1 VTGAAPPSAAPAS
14 KSTRRRI
21 AFAILTLALGAAGG
35 WLATQ
40 INLPLPWMIGAMVAT
55 TIGSLAGL
63 DLFMYRWV
71 RGPNVAVLGVM
82 LGSSFTP
89 AILARFGDWIATIAG
104 LALYVALVTA
114 ILYWYFRRYG
124 HFDRVTAFF
133 SASPGGLNEMT
144 IVGREL
150 GGDDRLIALVHGARI
165 LMVVMTIPIG
175 FMIFEHYQPSARPP
189 SGAALFQQP
198 WREALILG
206 SCALVGAF
214 GARAIRMPAAFV
226 TGPMFLSALAHI
238 LGWSESRPP
247 AFLIGLAQ
255 VVIGSGVGARFAGVK
270 LYTIARVLLLS
281 LGSTAVMVALTAIF
295 ALVLRHATDTS
306 IEAVILAYAPGGL
319 AEMSLIALA
328 LAIDSAFVASHHVL
342 RIVMIVIV
350 APTLFRRFL
359 RAKRKSDDPAEAHQR
374 QAIGR

>member
-1 VTGAAPPSAAPAS
+1 VTGAAPGTPATAS
-14 KSTRRRI
+14 RGRRI
-21 AFAILTLALGAAGG
+21 AFAVLTLALGAAGG

-82 LGSSFTP
+82 LGASFTP
-89 AILARFGDWIATIAG
+89 AVIARFGDWLTTIAG
-104 LALYVALVTA
+104 LAVYVALVTA

-133 SASPGGLNEMT
+133 AASPGGLNEMT

-175 FMIFEHYQPSARPP
+175 FMIFEHYRPSARPP
-189 SGAALFQQP
+189 SGVALFQQP
-198 WREALILG
+198 WREAMILG
-206 SCALVGAF
+206 GCALAGAL
-214 GARAIRMPAAFV
+214 GARAIRLPAAFV
-226 TGPMFLSALAHI
+226 VGPMILSGIVHV

-255 VVIGSGVGARFAGVK
+255 VVIGSGVGARFSGVK
-270 LYTIARVLLLS
+270 LYTIARVLVLS
-281 LGSTAVMVALTAIF
+281 LGSTAVMVGLTALF
-295 ALVLRHATDTS
+295 AVVLRNAADTS

-319 AEMSLIALA
+319 AEMSLVALA

-342 RIVMIVIV
+342 RIIMIVII

-359 RAKRKSDDPAEAHQR
+359 VPKPAPPPDK
-374 QAIGR
+374 GGTG

>member
-1 VTGAAPPSAAPAS
+1 VTDAAAAPGAAAPAP
-14 KSTRRRI
+14 KRTGRRI
-21 AFAILTLALGAAGG
+21 AYALLTLALGAAGG

-40 INLPLPWMIGAMVAT
+40 INLPLPWMIGAMVVT

-63 DLFMYRWV
+63 PLFVHRWV

-82 LGSSFTP
+82 LGSSFAP
-89 AILARFGDWIATIAG
+89 AVVARFGEWLATIAG
-104 LALYVALVTA
+104 LAVYVVLVTA
-114 ILYWYFRRYG
+114 ILYWYFRRWG
-124 HFDRVTAFF
+124 RFDRVTAFF
-133 SASPGGLNEMT
+133 AASPGGLNEMV

-150 GGDDRLIALVHGARI
+150 GGDDRLIALVHAARI

-175 FMIFEHYQPSARPP
+175 FMIFEEYRPSARPP
-189 SGAALFQQP
+189 MGVALFQQP

-206 SCALVGAF
+206 SCALIGAF
-214 GARAIRMPAAFV
+214 GARAIRLPAAFV
-226 TGPMFLSALAHI
+226 VGPMILSALAHI

-255 VVIGSGVGARFAGVK
+255 IVIGAGVGARFAGVK
-270 LYTIARVLLLS
+270 LYTILRVLALS
-281 LGSTAVMVALTAIF
+281 LGSTAVMVALTAVF
-295 ALVLRHATDTS
+295 ALVLRRAADTS

-319 AEMSLIALA
+319 AEMSLVALA

-342 RIVMIVIV
+342 RILMIVVV

-359 RAKRKSDDPAEAHQR
+359 AAKPKPPAP
-374 QAIGR
+374 G

>member
-1 VTGAAPPSAAPAS
+1 MTGAPAPARAPAL
-14 KSTRRRI
+14 KSTRRRL
-21 AFAILTLALGAAGG
+21 AFAVLTLALGAAGG

-55 TIGSLAGL
+55 TAGSLAGL

-89 AILARFGDWIATIAG
+89 AIVARFGDWLATIAG
-104 LALYVALVTA
+104 LAVYVVLVTA
-114 ILYWYFRRYG
+114 ILYAYFRRYG

-133 SASPGGLNEMT
+133 AASPGGLNEMT

-175 FMIFEHYQPSARPP
+175 FMIFEEYRPSARPP
-189 SGAALFQQP
+189 MGGTLLEMS

-206 SCALVGAF
+206 GCALAGAF
-214 GARAIRMPAAFV
+214 GARAIRLPAAFV
-226 TGPMFLSALAHI
+226 VGPMLLSALVHV
-238 LGWSESRPP
+238 LGWSEARPP
-247 AFLIGLAQ
+247 AVLIGLAQ
-255 VVIGSGVGARFAGVK
+255 VVIGAAVGARFSGVR

-319 AEMSLIALA
+319 AEMSLVALA

-350 APTLFRRFL
+350 APMLFRRFL
-359 RAKRKSDDPAEAHQR
+359 RPPPKPPAST
-374 QAIGR
+374 

>member
-1 VTGAAPPSAAPAS
+1 MTDVLPGAPAPPANR
-14 KSTRRRI
+14 TRRV

-35 WLATQ
+35 WLATLVK
-40 INLPLPWMIGAMVAT
+40 LPLPWMIGAMVAT
-55 TIGSLAGL
+55 TIGSLSGL
-63 DLFMYRWV
+63 ELFMYRWV

-89 AILARFGDWIATIAG
+89 AVIARFGDWLATIAG
-104 LALYVALVTA
+104 LAIYVALVTA

-133 SASPGGLNEMT
+133 AASPGGLNEMT

-150 GGDDRLIALVHGARI
+150 GGDDRLIALVHGSRI

-175 FMIFEHYQPSARPP
+175 FMIFEHYSPPARPP
-189 SGAALFQQP
+189 IAGLFDIS
-198 WREALILG
+198 WREALILAG
-206 SCALVGAF
+206 CALAGAF
-214 GARAIRMPAAFV
+214 GARRIGMPAAFV
-226 TGPMFLSALAHI
+226 TGPMFLSGLVHV
-238 LGWSESRPP
+238 LGWSEARPP
-247 AFLIGLAQ
+247 AVLIAVAQ
-255 VVIGSGVGARFAGVK
+255 VVIGSGVGARFSGVK

-281 LGSTAVMVALTAIF
+281 LGSTAVMVSLTAVF
-295 ALVLRHATDTS
+295 ALVLRHAADTS

-328 LAIDSAFVASHHVL
+328 LAIDSAFFASHHVL
-342 RIVMIVIV
+342 RIIMIVIV

-359 RAKRKSDDPAEAHQR
+359 RAPPKPPAT
-374 QAIGR
+374 

>member
-1 VTGAAPPSAAPAS
+1 VTGAAAPAGAPAPSA
-14 KSTRRRI
+14 RRRI
-21 AFAILTLALGAAGG
+21 AFAVLTLALGAAGG

-40 INLPLPWMIGAMVAT
+40 VNLPLPWMIGAMVAT
-55 TIGSLAGL
+55 TVGSLAGL

-89 AILARFGDWIATIAG
+89 AIVARFGEWLATIAG
-104 LALYVALVTA
+104 LAVYVTLVTA

-175 FMIFEHYQPSARPP
+175 FMIFEEYRPSARPP
-189 SGAALFQQP
+189 MDVALFQQP

-206 SCALVGAF
+206 GCALVGAF
-214 GARAIRMPAAFV
+214 GARAMRFPAAFV
-226 TGPMFLSALAHI
+226 VGPMFLSALVHI
-238 LGWSESRPP
+238 LGWSDSRPP
-247 AFLIGLAQ
+247 AFLIALAQ
-255 VVIGSGVGARFAGVK
+255 VVIGAGVGARFAGVK

-319 AEMSLIALA
+319 AEMSLVALA

-342 RIVMIVIV
+342 RIIMIVIV
-350 APTLFRRFL
+350 APMLFRRFL
-359 RAKRKSDDPAEAHQR
+359 RRTAKPP
-374 QAIGR
+374 G

>member
-1 VTGAAPPSAAPAS
+1 VTGAASAPSAAPAPAPQS
-14 KSTRRRI
+14 PARRL
-21 AFAILTLALGAAGG
+21 AFAFLTLALGAAGG

-89 AILARFGDWIATIAG
+89 AVIARFGEWMTTIAG

-114 ILYWYFRRYG
+114 ILYWYFRRFG
-124 HFDRVTAFF
+124 RFDRVTAFF
-133 SASPGGLNEMT
+133 AASPGGLNEMV

-175 FMIFEHYQPSARPP
+175 FMIFQQYSPANRPP
-189 SGAALFQQP
+189 AGVALFQQP
-198 WREALILG
+198 WREALILV

-214 GARAIRMPAAFV
+214 GARAIRLPAAYV
-226 TGPMFLSALAHI
+226 TGPMFLSALVHI
-238 LGWSESRPP
+238 LGWSDSRPP
-247 AFLIGLAQ
+247 AMLIAVAQ

-281 LGSTAVMVALTAIF
+281 LGSTAVMVGLTAIF
-295 ALVLRHATDTS
+295 AIALRRAADTS

-319 AEMSLIALA
+319 AEMSLVALA

-342 RIVMIVIV
+342 RIIMIVIV
-350 APTLFRRFL
+350 APMLFRRFL
-359 RAKRKSDDPAEAHQR
+359 AAKPKPPPAP
-374 QAIGR
+374 G

>member
-1 VTGAAPPSAAPAS
+1 VTETAAAPGAPAP
-14 KSTRRRI
+14 KSTGRRI
-21 AFAILTLALGAAGG
+21 AYALLTLALGAAGG

-40 INLPLPWMIGAMVAT
+40 INLPLPWMIGAMIAT

-63 DLFMYRWV
+63 DLFVYRWI

-82 LGSSFTP
+82 LGASFTP
-89 AILARFGDWIATIAG
+89 AVLARFGDWLATIGG

-124 HFDRVTAFF
+124 RFDRVTAFF
-133 SASPGGLNEMT
+133 AASPGGLNEMT

-165 LMVVMTIPIG
+165 LLVVMTIPIG
-175 FMIFEHYQPSARPP
+175 FMIFQEYRPSARPP
-189 SGAALFQQP
+189 MGAALFEQP

-206 SCALVGAF
+206 GCALAGAL
-214 GARAIRMPAAFV
+214 GARAIRLPAAFV
-226 TGPMFLSALAHI
+226 VGPMILSAAVHI

-281 LGSTAVMVALTAIF
+281 LGSTAVMVALTAVF
-295 ALVLRHATDTS
+295 AFVLRNATDTS
-306 IEAVILAYAPGGL
+306 IQAVILAYAPGGL
-319 AEMSLIALA
+319 AEMSLVALA

-342 RIVMIVIV
+342 RIIMIVIV

-359 RAKRKSDDPAEAHQR
+359 KRD
-374 QAIGR
+374 

>member
-1 VTGAAPPSAAPAS
+1 MTETAAASGAPAPP
-14 KSTRRRI
+14 KSTGRRI
-21 AFAILTLALGAAGG
+21 AFAVLTLALGAAGG

-63 DLFMYRWV
+63 ELFMYRWV

-89 AILARFGDWIATIAG
+89 AVIARFGEWLTTIAG
-104 LALYVALVTA
+104 LAVYVALVTG
-114 ILYWYFRRYG
+114 ILYWYFRRFG
-124 HFDRVTAFF
+124 RFDRVTAFF
-133 SASPGGLNEMT
+133 AASPGGLNEMT

-175 FMIFEHYQPSARPP
+175 FMIFQEYSPANRPP
-189 SGAALFQQP
+189 SGVALFQQP

-206 SCALVGAF
+206 SCAVVGAF
-214 GARAIRMPAAFV
+214 GGRALRLPAAFV
-226 TGPMFLSALAHI
+226 VGPMFLSALVHI
-238 LGWSESRPP
+238 VGWSESRPP
-247 AFLIGLAQ
+247 AFLIAVAQ

-270 LYTIARVLLLS
+270 LLTIARVLVLS
-281 LGSTAVMVALTAIF
+281 LGSTAVMVALTAVF
-295 ALVLRHATDTS
+295 ALVLRRAADTS

-319 AEMSLIALA
+319 AEMSLVALA

-342 RIVMIVIV
+342 RIIMIVIV
-350 APTLFRRFL
+350 APLLFRRFL
-359 RAKRKSDDPAEAHQR
+359 LPPPKPPRPA
-374 QAIGR
+374 

>member
-1 VTGAAPPSAAPAS
+1 
-14 KSTRRRI
+14 
-21 AFAILTLALGAAGG
+21 LTLALGAAGG

-55 TIGSLAGL
+55 TMGSLAGL
-63 DLFMYRWV
+63 ELFVHRWV

-82 LGSSFTP
+82 LGSSFAP
-89 AILARFGDWIATIAG
+89 AVLARFGDWLTTIAG
-104 LALYVALVTA
+104 LAVYVALVTA

-133 SASPGGLNEMT
+133 AASPGGLNEMT

-175 FMIFEHYQPSARPP
+175 FMIFEDYRPSARPP
-189 SGAALFQQP
+189 IGAPFFQLP
-198 WREALILG
+198 WRDALILG
-206 SCALVGAF
+206 ACALGGAL
-214 GARAIRMPAAFV
+214 GARAISLPAAFV
-226 TGPMFLSALAHI
+226 TGPMILSAMVHI

-247 AFLIGLAQ
+247 ALLIGLAQ

-270 LYTIARVLLLS
+270 LYTIVRVLLLS
-281 LGSTAVMVALTAIF
+281 VGSTAVMVGLTAIF
-295 ALVLRHATDTS
+295 AIVLRNAADTS
-306 IEAVILAYAPGGL
+306 LEAVILAYAPGGL
-319 AEMSLIALA
+319 AEMSLVALA
-328 LAIDSAFVASHHVL
+328 LSIDSAFVASHHVL
-342 RIVMIVIV
+342 RIIMIVIV

-359 RAKRKSDDPAEAHQR
+359 RRAAPR
-374 QAIGR
+374 QP

>member
-1 VTGAAPPSAAPAS
+1 MTESAAVPGAAAP
-14 KSTRRRI
+14 KSNRPLRRI
-21 AFAILTLALGAAGG
+21 AFAVLTLALGAAGG

-40 INLPLPWMIGAMVAT
+40 INLPLPWMIGAMVFT
-55 TIGSLAGL
+55 TIGSLSGL
-63 DLFMYRWV
+63 ELFVYRWV

-82 LGSSFTP
+82 LGSSFAP
-89 AILARFGDWIATIAG
+89 AVLARFGDWIATMAG
-104 LALYVALVTA
+104 LAVYVALVTA

-133 SASPGGLNEMT
+133 AASPGGLNEMT

-175 FMIFEHYQPSARPP
+175 FMIFEHYRPSARPP
-189 SGAALFQQP
+189 LGVPLLQMP
-198 WREALILG
+198 LREALILG
-206 SCALVGAF
+206 ACAIVGAF
-214 GARAIRMPAAFV
+214 GARAIRLPAAFV
-226 TGPMFLSALAHI
+226 VGPMIVSAAVHM
-238 LGWSESRPP
+238 LGWSEARPP

-270 LYTIARVLLLS
+270 LYTIVRVLLLS
-281 LGSTAVMVALTAIF
+281 VGSTAIMVALTAVF
-295 ALVLRHATDTS
+295 AVVLRNAADTS

-319 AEMSLIALA
+319 AEMSLVALA

-350 APTLFRRFL
+350 APTLFRHVL
-359 RAKRKSDDPAEAHQR
+359 RRSPPASPDR
-374 QAIGR
+374 

>member
-1 VTGAAPPSAAPAS
+1 MTGTAAASGAPAPGS
-14 KSTRRRI
+14 PGRRI
-21 AFAILTLALGAAGG
+21 AFAILTLALGAGGG

-63 DLFMYRWV
+63 GLFMYRWV

-82 LGSSFTP
+82 LGAGFTP
-89 AILARFGDWIATIAG
+89 AVIARFGEWLATIAG
-104 LALYVALVTA
+104 LAVYVALVTA
-114 ILYWYFRRYG
+114 ILYWYFRRFG
-124 HFDRVTAFF
+124 RFDRVTAFF
-133 SASPGGLNEMT
+133 AASPGGLNEMT

-175 FMIFEHYQPSARPP
+175 FMIFQHYSPANRPP
-189 SGAALFQQP
+189 MGGDLLAIS

-206 SCALVGAF
+206 GCALAGAF
-214 GARAIRMPAAFV
+214 GGRAIGLPAAFV
-226 TGPMFLSALAHI
+226 TGPMFLSGLVHI
-238 LGWSESRPP
+238 LGWSEARPP
-247 AFLIGLAQ
+247 AVLIAVAQ
-255 VVIGSGVGARFAGVK
+255 VVIGAGVGARFAGVR

-295 ALVLRHATDTS
+295 AVVLRRAADTS

-319 AEMSLIALA
+319 AEMSLVALA

-350 APTLFRRFL
+350 APMLFRRFL
-359 RAKRKSDDPAEAHQR
+359 LRAPQPPPN
-374 QAIGR
+374 GP

>member
-1 VTGAAPPSAAPAS
+1 MTDAVPATAPGSAAPPPKTTA
-14 KSTRRRI
+14 RRI
-21 AFAILTLALGAAGG
+21 AYALLTLALGAAGG

-63 DLFMYRWV
+63 NLFVHRWV

-82 LGSSFTP
+82 LGSSFAP
-89 AILARFGDWIATIAG
+89 GVIARFGEWLTTIAG
-104 LALYVALVTA
+104 LAVYVFLVTA

-133 SASPGGLNEMT
+133 AASPGGLNEMV

-150 GGDDRLIALVHGARI
+150 GGDDRMIALVHGARI
-165 LMVVMTIPIG
+165 LMVVMAIPIG
-175 FMIFEHYQPSARPP
+175 FMIFEDYRPSTRPP
-189 SGAALFQQP
+189 MGAALFQQP

-214 GARAIRMPAAFV
+214 AARAIRLPAAFV
-226 TGPMFLSALAHI
+226 VGPMLLSALVHI

-247 AFLIGLAQ
+247 GFLIGLAQ
-255 VVIGSGVGARFAGVK
+255 VVLGSGVGARFAGVK
-270 LYTIARVLLLS
+270 LFTIARVLLLS
-281 LGSTAVMVALTAIF
+281 VGSTLVMVGLTAIF
-295 ALVLRHATDTS
+295 ALVLRRAADTS

-319 AEMSLIALA
+319 AEMSLVALA

-342 RIVMIVIV
+342 RIIMIVIV

-359 RAKRKSDDPAEAHQR
+359 AAKPKP
-374 QAIGR
+374 QAPG